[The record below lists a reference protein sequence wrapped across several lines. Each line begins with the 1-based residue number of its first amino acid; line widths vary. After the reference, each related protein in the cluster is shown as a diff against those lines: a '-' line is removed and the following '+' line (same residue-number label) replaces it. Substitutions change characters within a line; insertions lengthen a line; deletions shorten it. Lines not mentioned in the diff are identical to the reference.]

1 MLPFKPY
8 SCLILKMKNPILAAL
23 SQKSLS
29 VGIVASTVF
38 FGTTSHALAS
48 ILIAGAPSTASWLN
62 DVQAKI
68 AGTGLISGSVD
79 VLNVVSSTPTLA
91 QLQAY
96 DAVLFFSDASF
107 ADPTTF
113 GNVLADYVD
122 AGGGVVQ
129 ATFSFWIAG
138 IVIGGRWRAQ
148 NYDVWQP
155 GGQISPGNLTLGTIY
170 DPSNPILAGVTSFNG
185 GSSSFYNTVGSL
197 NPTVG
202 PLNPGAVAV
211 ADWSN
216 GAPLIAVNTSTF
228 AGKIA
233 GLNFYPPSSDARSD
247 FWVSSTDGAL
257 LMANSLNFVTKQV
270 SVPEPNSLLG
280 LFAIGTLGAA
290 STLKRKLK
298 SSQSTEK
305 KPTKVG

>member
-1 MLPFKPY
+1 MRGKQVCILPFKPY

-48 ILIAGAPSTASWLN
+48 VLIAGSPSTASFLN

-79 VLNVVSSTPTLA
+79 ILNVSSSTPTLA

-96 DAVLFFSDASF
+96 DAVLFFSDFGF

-129 ATFSFWIAG
+129 ATFSFWSAG
-138 IVIGGRWRAQ
+138 ADIGGRWRAQ

-155 GGQISPGNLTLGTIY
+155 GGQNQPGNLTLGTIY

-185 GSSSFYNTVGSL
+185 GSRSFYN
-197 NPTVG
+197 TVG

-298 SSQSTEK
+298 SSKSAEK
-305 KPTKVG
+305 

>member
-1 MLPFKPY
+1 
-8 SCLILKMKNPILAAL
+8 MKNPILAAL

-48 ILIAGAPSTASWLN
+48 VLIAGAPNSASWLN

-79 VLNVVSSTPTLA
+79 ILNVSSSTPTLA

-96 DAVLFFSDASF
+96 DAVLFFSDGVDF
-107 ADPTTF
+107 ADSTTF

-129 ATFSFWIAG
+129 ATFSFWSTSID
-138 IVIGGRWRAQ
+138 IGGRWRAQ

-155 GGQISPGNLTLGTIY
+155 GGQSSPGNLTLGTIY

-185 GSSSFYNTVGSL
+185 GSLSYYNTVGS
-197 NPTVG
+197 
-202 PLNPGAVAV
+202 LNPGAVAV

-298 SSQSTEK
+298 SSKSAEK
-305 KPTKVG
+305 

>member
-1 MLPFKPY
+1 
-8 SCLILKMKNPILAAL
+8 MKNPILAPL
-23 SQKSLS
+23 IQKSLS
-29 VGIVASTVF
+29 SGVVVSAVF
-38 FGTTSHALAS
+38 FGITSQAFAS
-48 ILIAGAPSTASWLN
+48 VLIAAADFPGDSSWLK

-79 VLNVVSSTPTLA
+79 ILNASSSTPTLA

-96 DAVLFFSDASF
+96 SAVLFFSDTVF

-122 AGGGVVQ
+122 GGGGAVQ
-129 ATFSFWIAG
+129 ATFSFWSAFID
-138 IVIGGRWRAQ
+138 IGGRWRLQ
-148 NYDVWQP
+148 NYDVWHP
-155 GGQISPGNLTLGTIY
+155 GQQNQPGNLTLGTIY

-185 GSSSFYNTVGSL
+185 GSSSYYNTVGS
-197 NPTVG
+197 
-202 PLNPGAVAV
+202 LNPGAVAV

-216 GAPLIAVNTSTF
+216 GVPLVAVNTSTF
-228 AGKIA
+228 AGNIA
-233 GLNFYPPSSDARSD
+233 GLNFYPPSSDVRSD

-257 LMANSLNFVTKQV
+257 LLANSLNFVAKQKQV

-280 LFAIGTLGAA
+280 LVALGTFGAV

-298 SSQSTEK
+298 PSQSTEK
-305 KPTKVG
+305 ETTKVG

>member
-1 MLPFKPY
+1 MMPSALY
-8 SCLILKMKNPILAAL
+8 SCLVLKMKNLILAAL

-29 VGIVASTVF
+29 VGIVASAVF

-48 ILIAGAPSTASWLN
+48 VLIAGSADPSYLN

-79 VLNVVSSTPTLA
+79 ILDVSSSTPTLA

-96 DAVLFFSDASF
+96 DAVLSFSDYGF
-107 ADPTTF
+107 ADTTTF

-129 ATFSFWIAG
+129 ATFSFYNG
-138 IVIGGRWRAQ
+138 YDLDIGGRWKAQ
-148 NYDVWQP
+148 NYNVWQL
-155 GGQISPGNLTLGTIY
+155 GQQNNPGNLTLGTIY

-185 GSSSFYNTVGSL
+185 GSASFYNTVGSF
-197 NPTVG
+197 
-202 PLNPGAVAV
+202 NPGAVAV

-233 GLNFYPPSSDARSD
+233 GLNFYPPSSDARPD
-247 FWVSSTDGAL
+247 FWLSSTDGAR
-257 LMANSLNFVTKQV
+257 LMANSLNFVTKQ
-270 SVPEPNSLLG
+270 VPEPNSLLG

-298 SSQSTEK
+298 PSKSTEK
-305 KPTKVG
+305 QTTKVG

>member
-23 SQKSLS
+23 SQKSFS

-48 ILIAGAPSTASWLN
+48 VLIAAPDFPGNSSWLN

-79 VLNVVSSTPTLA
+79 ILNVGSSTPTLA

-96 DAVLFFSDASF
+96 DAVLFFSDTSF
-107 ADPTTF
+107 ANPTTF

-129 ATFSFWIAG
+129 ATFSFWSTFID
-138 IVIGGRWRAQ
+138 IGGRWRAQ

-155 GGQISPGNLTLGTIY
+155 GGQSQRRNLTLGTIY

-185 GSSSFYNTVGSL
+185 GSSSYYNTVGS
-197 NPTVG
+197 
-202 PLNPGAVAV
+202 LNPGAVAV

-216 GAPLIAVNTSTF
+216 GVPLIAVNTSTF

-247 FWVSSTDGAL
+247 FWLSSTDGAL
-257 LMANSLNFVTKQV
+257 LMANSLNFVTQQV

-298 SSQSTEK
+298 PSKSAK
-305 KPTKVG
+305 KETTKVG

>member
-1 MLPFKPY
+1 
-8 SCLILKMKNPILAAL
+8 MKNSILAAL

-29 VGIVASTVF
+29 VGIVASAVF

-48 ILIAGAPSTASWLN
+48 VLIAGSAPPGYLN

-79 VLNVVSSTPTLA
+79 VLNVGSSTPTLA

-96 DAVLFFSDASF
+96 DAVLFFSDNVF
-107 ADPTTF
+107 ANPTTF

-129 ATFSFWIAG
+129 ATFSFASMN
-138 IVIGGRWRAQ
+138 IGGRWRAQ

-155 GGQISPGNLTLGTIY
+155 GGQSAPGNLTLGTIY

-185 GSSSFYNTVGSL
+185 GSSSYYNTVGS
-197 NPTVG
+197 
-202 PLNPGAVAV
+202 LNPGAVAV

-216 GAPLIAVNTSTF
+216 GTPLIAVNTSTF

-233 GLNFYPPSSDARSD
+233 GLNFYPPSSDAASD
-247 FWVSSTDGAL
+247 FWLSSTDGAR

-298 SSQSTEK
+298 PSQSNEK
-305 KPTKVG
+305 ETTKVG